1 MKDSMT
7 SQQRAGLYTITIT
20 QFSLVFMLSAV
31 AVAVPTMGREFGAKA
46 SELGLVESAYISS
59 VAMLLFPVTRLADW
73 LGRSFVFALGVAV
86 FTVVSV
92 LLPVTR
98 TIDQFNFL
106 RVFQGAGG
114 AMMVSTG
121 LAILADL
128 FPHGQ
133 GRGKALGI
141 ASAGVYLGLSAGPW
155 LGGLITTYLGW
166 RYIFYIG
173 AVPCAICLVVTLR
186 SLRWRPRRTSGV
198 RFDWLG
204 ALLCGA
210 GMVLLS
216 HGGSHFHDLTGR
228 LMLLGAIMFLVAFV
242 AWEARSDCPLV
253 DLKLFAGN
261 KAFAYGSGVQF
272 ISYAATFGITFLVSV
287 YLQMVLGLS
296 ASQAGL
302 ILLAQP
308 VMQVLFSPLGGNM
321 ADRWPPH
328 QVAALGMVLAT
339 LGLGTAL
346 MLSPESARLLVVVAL
361 ALCGSGTA
369 VFATAN
375 TTVIMGSVGAS
386 HYGVAS
392 AMVAAARTTGMTV
405 SLVSISVVLALTVGA
420 QAVDLQSMP
429 QFMSAMRI
437 VLTGFVFFSA
447 LGIVMCLKAPLLK
460 RAE

>member
-1 MKDSMT
+1 MT
-7 SQQRAGLYTITIT
+7 SHQKAGLLTITVT
-20 QFSLVFMLSAV
+20 QFALVFMLSAV

-73 LGRSFVFALGVAV
+73 LGRAFVFTLGVAV
-86 FTVVSV
+86 FTSVSV
-92 LLPVTR
+92 LLPITQN
-98 TIDQFNFL
+98 IDQFNFL
-106 RVFQGAGG
+106 RVFQGSGG

-128 FPHGQ
+128 FPRGE

-155 LGGLITTYLGW
+155 LGGMITTYLGW
-166 RYIFYIG
+166 RWIFWIG
-173 AVPCAICLVVTLR
+173 AVPCLFCLVLTLR
-186 SLRWRPRRTSGV
+186 SLRWRPRRTKGV

-204 ALLCGA
+204 AILCGA

-216 HGGSHFHDLTGR
+216 HGGSHFHDTIGKV
-228 LMLLGAIMFLVAFV
+228 MLLGAVFFLISFL
-242 AWEARSDCPLV
+242 AWEARSSCPLV
-253 DLKLFAGN
+253 DLKLFEGN
-261 KAFAYGSGVQF
+261 RAFAWGSGVQF

-287 YLQMVLGLS
+287 YLQMVLELS

-308 VMQVLFSPLGGNM
+308 VMQVLFSPMGGNL
-321 ADRWPPH
+321 ADKKPPH
-328 QVAALGMVLAT
+328 LVAAAGMTLAT

-346 MLSPESARLLVVVAL
+346 TLSPGSAWPHVAAAM
-361 ALCGSGTA
+361 ALCGAGTA

-375 TTVIMGSVGAS
+375 TAVIMGSVEAT

-392 AMVAAARTTGMTV
+392 AMVAATRTTGMTV
-405 SLVSISVVLALTVGA
+405 SLVTISIVLALTVGA
-420 QAVDLQSMP
+420 QAVTEETKPL
-429 QFMSAMRI
+429 FMEAMHM
-437 VLTGFVFFSA
+437 VLGGFVVFSA
-447 LGIVMCLKAPLLK
+447 LGIWLSVKAPLHRPKEL
-460 RAE
+460 